1 MAPGQARG
9 CVVTMR
15 MSRTCATSP
24 GSGAKSAG
32 GLWEQA
38 VTTKSVKKK
47 REKEMWKG
55 GVKRRREKETYDCF
69 SRFFF
74 TPSFHASLQ
83 FHACMQFFTDSPRA
97 PIYRTRS

>member
-15 MSRTCATSP
+15 MSRICATSP

-38 VTTKSVKKK
+38 VTTKGVKK
-47 REKEMWKG
+47 RRGKETWKG
-55 GVKRRREKETYDCF
+55 DVEKRREKETHDCF
-69 SRFFF
+69 SRSFF
-74 TPSFHASLQ
+74 TRPFHVCL
-83 FHACMQFFTDSPRA
+83 QFFTDSPPA
-97 PIYRTRS
+97 PICGIRSRTP